1 MLALNYN
8 ITFSAADASSESYVA
23 KGSVHTRLNQQFINT
38 RISKSSQGVKTLIEY
53 TPALKKRY
61 PGISDHV
68 DPHNGKEYFY
78 AIEWLVKKVS
88 LFIKGIILTT
98 NMVTGP
104 EGTHK
109 SCGQS

>member
-1 MLALNYN
+1 MRQISISVTELN
-8 ITFSAADASSESYVA
+8 SESYVA

-53 TPALKKRY
+53 TPTLKKRY

-78 AIEWLVKKVS
+78 AIEWLVKKVCLLS
-88 LFIKGIILTT
+88 NSIAYY
-98 NMVTGP
+98 
-104 EGTHK
+104 
-109 SCGQS
+109 